1 MNKEV
6 KFGGKAR
13 ESLRFG
19 MDILANAVG
28 STLGPRGQCVIIGE
42 FSNGQPHITK
52 DGVTVARNVNLSDN
66 GAQAGV
72 QLLREASIIMVGE
85 VGDSD
90 HSNF

>member
-1 MNKEV
+1 MNREV
-6 KFGGKAR
+6 KFGSKAR
-13 ESLRFG
+13 ESLRSG

-28 STLGPRGQCVIIGE
+28 STLGPKGQCVIIGE
-42 FSNGQPHITK
+42 FSNGHPHVTK

-66 GAQAGV
+66 GAQAGI
-72 QLLREASIIMVGE
+72 QLLREAALKMVGE